1 MAQNRVDND
10 VEALLMQ
17 TIRSRLESSGQLNKI
32 KSEMRAMVLDD
43 IRNGDKSPMNSDPIK
58 DDQSLTPTQVA
69 NHLVKEYL
77 EWIGFQYTS
86 DMFITES
93 GCDSEGNSRDYVE
106 AKTNVGDCDK
116 ELPLLMT
123 MAMKLMKGD
132 EKK

>member
-32 KSEMRAMVLDD
+32 KSEMRAMVLAD
-43 IRNGDKSPMNSDPIK
+43 IRNDDKSPMTSRPTK
-58 DDQSLTPTQVA
+58 DDDKSSTPTQVA

-77 EWIGFQYTS
+77 EWVGFQYTS
-86 DMFITES
+86 DMFATES
-93 GCDSEGNSRDYVE
+93 GCEGDSRDYVE
-106 AKTNVGDCDK
+106 AKTNIGDCDK

>member
-1 MAQNRVDND
+1 MAQNRVDNE

-17 TIRSRLESSGQLNKI
+17 HIRSRLEASGELSKI
-32 KSEMRAMVLDD
+32 RSEVRAMVHND
-43 IRNGDKSPMNSDPIK
+43 IRNGDKTPLNSSPAK
-58 DDQSLTPTQVA
+58 DDESPTQVA

-86 DMFITES
+86 DMFVTES
-93 GCDSEGNSRDYVE
+93 GCDSEGKSRDYVE
-106 AKTNVGDCDK
+106 AKTNVKDFDK

-123 MAMKLMKGD
+123 MAMKLMKYD